1 MPIMLWDASLDV
13 GVGAMN
19 REHQQILDVMNRIYD
34 ASAKGVEGK
43 SINDLVAQLGQVC
56 VDHFADEERYMER
69 IGYPELDRH
78 RQLHAR
84 LLGQFQQHADVI
96 KSAGGRPA
104 PEFFH
109 FLKFW
114 LTSHIKGID
123 VKYAAHAGAH
133 RAA

>member
-1 MPIMLWDASLDV
+1 MPIMHWDDSLDV
-13 GVGAMN
+13 GVVAMN

-34 ASAKGVEGK
+34 ESAKGVQGDR
-43 SINDLVAQLGQVC
+43 INALVAELGQVC
-56 VDHFADEERYMER
+56 VSHFADEERYMER
-69 IGYPELDRH
+69 TGYPELDRH

-84 LLGQFQQHADVI
+84 LLAQVQQYADAI
-96 KSAGGRPA
+96 KAAHGRPPA
-104 PEFFH
+104 EFFN

-123 VKYAAHAGAH
+123 VKYAAHAH